1 VVIRGHQW
9 SSEVISG
16 HQRPSVVI
24 SGHQRSS
31 EVIRGPQRSSEVIR
45 GHQRSSEVAA
55 QHVYTCSRGCSAS
68 SSVFENSFGS
78 DMTDRCSSGGGWY
91 AVANMS
97 MRALYAVSLADS
109 SSVRPMEPKTE
120 GANLRMPYLR
130 HQRSSKV
137 IRASSECHQGVL
149 RGSSERHQSVIRAS
163 SECHQSVI
171 RGHQSVTRG
180 SSEGHQTEVISR
192 HQQRNHMLSQPVSIG
207 SAARLRKESDASA
220 SWTGPRIFPVSRI
233 SMRMRSVSVG
243 M

>member
-97 MRALYAVSLADS
+97 MRAQYAVSLADS

-137 IRASSECHQGVL
+137 IRGT
-149 RGSSERHQSVIRAS
+149 

>member
-1 VVIRGHQW
+1 MR
-9 SSEVISG
+9 
-16 HQRPSVVI
+16 R
-24 SGHQRSS
+24 
-31 EVIRGPQRSSEVIR
+31 VIR

-149 RGSSERHQSVIRAS
+149 RVSSGRP
-163 SECHQSVI
+163 QSVI

-207 SAARLRKESDASA
+207 SAARLRKESEASA

>member
-1 VVIRGHQW
+1 
-9 SSEVISG
+9 
-16 HQRPSVVI
+16 
-24 SGHQRSS
+24 
-31 EVIRGPQRSSEVIR
+31 
-45 GHQRSSEVAA
+45 
-55 QHVYTCSRGCSAS
+55 
-68 SSVFENSFGS
+68 
-78 DMTDRCSSGGGWY
+78 MTDRCSSGGGWY

-130 HQRSSKV
+130 HQRSS
-137 IRASSECHQGVL
+137 
-149 RGSSERHQSVIRAS
+149 ERHQSVIRAS
-163 SECHQSVI
+163 SE
-171 RGHQSVTRG
+171 GHQGVTRG